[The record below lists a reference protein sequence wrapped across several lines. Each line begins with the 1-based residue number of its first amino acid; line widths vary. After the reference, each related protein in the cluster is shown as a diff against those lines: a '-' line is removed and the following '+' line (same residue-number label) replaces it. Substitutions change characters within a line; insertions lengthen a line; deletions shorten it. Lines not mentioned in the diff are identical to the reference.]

1 MLRKRRSQR
10 LVLLAGLLPQQKRGA
25 FDMGTEIWD
34 SVRNSQCAWRERTC
48 GSPSSYGNALPGIG
62 RSTRRLG
69 GVPTRGPWS
78 GPPVAVTRQACLDA
92 EE

>member
-48 GSPSSYGNALPGIG
+48 GSPSSYGNALPVGSAAARGGWEGSPHVVRGLG
-62 RSTRRLG
+62 RLW
-69 GVPTRGPWS
+69 P
-78 GPPVAVTRQACLDA
+78 
-92 EE
+92 